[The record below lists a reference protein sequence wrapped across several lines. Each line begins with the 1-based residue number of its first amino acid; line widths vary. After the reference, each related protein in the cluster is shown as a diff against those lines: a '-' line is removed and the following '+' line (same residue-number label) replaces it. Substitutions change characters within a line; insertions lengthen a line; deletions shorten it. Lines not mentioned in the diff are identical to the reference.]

1 MWTKLPSLVKNKCDF
16 LSYNIVFNIILL
28 LFIMIVVAID
38 PGIKN
43 LGWSVYDTKKQVF
56 ISFGRYNLLK
66 DQPKKMH
73 TKYVHLVAS
82 FIEASRDVF
91 DMADAVL
98 VEMQMVAKFKVI
110 QTAFISFFWGK
121 SHEVSMRSVRCHF
134 GISTG
139 KYAANKKAS
148 IIKVP
153 ELLPVGKN
161 RDWFSRF
168 DHSKK
173 DDVADAIL
181 LAMYWVQVKLPE
193 IESSPTSK
201 NVKKR
206 KRRD

>member
-1 MWTKLPSLVKNKCDF
+1 
-16 LSYNIVFNIILL
+16 
-28 LFIMIVVAID
+28 
-38 PGIKN
+38 
-43 LGWSVYDTKKQVF
+43 
-56 ISFGRYNLLK
+56 
-66 DQPKKMH
+66 
-73 TKYVHLVAS
+73 
-82 FIEASRDVF
+82 
-91 DMADAVL
+91 MADAVL

-153 ELLPVGKN
+153 ELLPVGKTIG
-161 RDWFSRF
+161 FPALIIQ
-168 DHSKK
+168 K

-181 LAMYWVQVKLPE
+181 LAMYWVQVKLPRL
-193 IESSPTSK
+193 SLCSTSK

-206 KRRD
+206 KRLNYKDKY